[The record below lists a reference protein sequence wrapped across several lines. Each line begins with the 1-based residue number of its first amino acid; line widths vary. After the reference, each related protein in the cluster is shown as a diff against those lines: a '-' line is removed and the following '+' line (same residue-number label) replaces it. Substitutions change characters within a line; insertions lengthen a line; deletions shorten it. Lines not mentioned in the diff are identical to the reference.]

1 MTLGRCLVTGGR
13 GFIGARLVAALRAD
27 GVTLRVLTRGDV
39 PGPDE
44 VRGELADP
52 DSLARA
58 CEGVDTVFHCAGHAH
73 AFGALSADEA
83 ARHRQ
88 VNFEGTRALAEAAG
102 RAGVRRFVF
111 LSSVK
116 AMGEPL
122 DACIDEDWPAPPTGA
137 YGQAKRAA
145 EDALQAAAGDYG
157 THAVSLRLAMVY
169 GAGGR
174 GNLERMAALVRR
186 GIFPPL
192 PETGNRRSL
201 VHVSDVVAAI
211 RRVALD
217 PRAAGRSYI
226 VAHPE
231 THSGRQ
237 LFDALRAVQGLAPVR
252 WSVPRGVLTAAA
264 RLGDGVERLLSRR
277 VPLDSEALGR
287 LLGSACYSPARIE
300 RELGWRARVGLAE
313 GLREMLGGV

>member
-1 MTLGRCLVTGGR
+1 MTAGRCLVTGGR
-13 GFIGARLVAALRAD
+13 GFIGARLVAALAAD
-27 GVTLRVLTRGDV
+27 GVPLRVLTRGE
-39 PGPDE
+39 PAGSDE
-44 VRGELADP
+44 VRGDLADP
-52 DSLARA
+52 ASLARA
-58 CEGVDTVFHCAGHAH
+58 CTGIDTVFHCAGHAH
-73 AFGALSADEA
+73 AFGALGEAEA

-122 DACIDEDWPAPPTGA
+122 EACVDEDWAPPPVTA

-145 EDALQAAAGDYG
+145 EAALQEAAARHGM
-157 THAVSLRLAMVY
+157 HAVSLRLAMVY

-186 GIFPPL
+186 GLFPPL

-211 RRVALD
+211 RRVAVD

-226 VAHPE
+226 VAHPQ

-237 LFDALRAVQGLAPVR
+237 LFDALRAAQGLAPVR

-300 RELGWRARVGLAE
+300 RELGWRARVGLDE

>member
-27 GVTLRVLTRGDV
+27 GVALRVLTRGAV
-39 PGPDE
+39 PAPDE
-44 VRGELADP
+44 ICGDLADP
-52 DSLARA
+52 ASLVRA
-58 CEGVDTVFHCAGHAH
+58 CAGIDTVFHCAGHAH
-73 AFGALSADEA
+73 AFGALGADEV

-88 VNFEGTRALAEAAG
+88 VNLEGTRALAEAAG

-122 DACIDEDWPAPPTGA
+122 EACVDEDWPAPPTSA

-145 EDALQAAAGDYG
+145 EDALQAAAGDCG
-157 THAVSLRLAMVY
+157 MHAVSLRLAMVY

-186 GIFPPL
+186 GGFPPL

-211 RRVALD
+211 RLVALD
-217 PRAAGRSYI
+217 PRAAGRCYI

-237 LFDALRAVQGLAPVR
+237 LFDALRAAQGLAPVR
-252 WSVPRGVLTAAA
+252 WSVPQGVLTAAA
-264 RLGDGVERLLSRR
+264 RLGDGLERLLARR

-313 GLREMLGGV
+313 GLREMLGGR

>member
-27 GVTLRVLTRGDV
+27 GASPRVFTRGDA

-44 VRGELADP
+44 VRGDLADP
-52 DSLARA
+52 ASLALA

-73 AFGALSADEA
+73 AFGALGEGEV

-111 LSSVK
+111 MSSIK

-122 DACIDEDWPAPPTGA
+122 DNCIDEDWPVPPTTA

-145 EDALQAAAGDYG
+145 EEALQAAAERYG
-157 THAVSLRLAMVY
+157 MHAVSLRLAMVY

-186 GIFPPL
+186 GVFPPL
-192 PETGNRRSL
+192 PETDNRRSL

-211 RRVALD
+211 RLVALD
-217 PRAAGRSYI
+217 PRAAGRRYI
-226 VAHPE
+226 VAHPQ

-237 LFDALRAVQGLAPVR
+237 LFDALRAAQGLAPVT
-252 WSVPRGVLTAAA
+252 WSVPRGVLTAGA

-287 LLGSACYSPARIE
+287 LLGSACYLPARIE
-300 RELGWRARVGLAE
+300 RELGWRARMGLAE